1 MSKTSI
7 RWVIKLGGSLSQ
19 SHHLG
24 TLLASLA
31 KCPCLIV
38 PGGGP
43 FADGVRETQKQQGFH
58 DALAHDLA
66 IRAMA
71 LYGQMLLGM
80 EPRLHPVVTFKDWPE
95 NVVPRQPY
103 LWLPDPDEPSLQSL
117 DPSWD
122 VTSDSIA
129 AHLALELNIPELLL
143 IKSVEPKEREIK
155 LQSPTG
161 QALIDPA
168 FGRIVQGRPL
178 KLWVMGPNPQ
188 GLAKGFENPL
198 SSFTQLIA

>member
-24 TLLASLA
+24 TLLKSLA
-31 KCPCLIV
+31 EYPCLIV

-43 FADGVRETQKQQGFH
+43 FADVVRETQKKQGFH
-58 DALAHDLA
+58 DAVAHALA

-95 NVVPRQPY
+95 NVVPKQPY
-103 LWLPDPDEPSLQSL
+103 LCLPDPDEPSLQSL

-129 AHLALELNIPELLL
+129 AHLALELNIPDLLL
-143 IKSVEPKEREIK
+143 IKFVEPKEREIK

-168 FGRIVQGRPL
+168 FCRIVEGRPL